1 MVGVEND
8 GNAVDGSDGAD
19 VVGGSNGAGDGSL
32 LLLSGVLHA
41 LAGEVGSATLAGLET
56 VWTSIPS
63 RALGFAGGAF
73 YMMGAFASL
82 AASRAATT
90 VLERQSACFLQK
102 DRPWLFGP
110 KSGCIGLS
118 AARNLEPAVRLSP
131 QRGACVCSDAVWSC
145 FFAVPHARGRRKVWE
160 GRISHEPRAGD
171 VAGGD
176 GKLLLAGIGEE
187 LEHVV
192 SCCPVNLPVS
202 VGIGSG
208 GFEP

>member
-63 RALGFAGGAF
+63 RALGFVGGAF

-90 VLERQSACFLQK
+90 VLERDSQLVSFKKTDPGCLDQRVDALGCPPRAIWNQQFVCPPNAGLVSVQM
-102 DRPWLFGP
+102 PFGLASSQYHMRAGAG
-110 KSGCIGLS
+110 KSGRGGV
-118 AARNLEPAVRLSP
+118 RTNLELVTLQA
-131 QRGACVCSDAVWSC
+131 GMANC
-145 FFAVPHARGRRKVWE
+145 F
-160 GRISHEPRAGD
+160 SRA
-171 VAGGD
+171 
-176 GKLLLAGIGEE
+176 
-187 LEHVV
+187 
-192 SCCPVNLPVS
+192 
-202 VGIGSG
+202 
-208 GFEP
+208 